1 MIFYKGNQPDIQGA
15 FESIADMMEGVI
27 YENDEQIESWD
38 GSRRIHDKI
47 NPRTEIEV
55 MEFAEGINAD

>member
-1 MIFYKGNQPDIQGA
+1 
-15 FESIADMMEGVI
+15 MMEGVI